1 MANWDPEW
9 GWPPASRPIRV
20 ESGIKA
26 RSRRGQIGGT
36 WWSRRFLKTLEAL
49 ELGGRLGRG
58 RAYAR
63 AGQVLDLEVTPGLV
77 TARVQG
83 SRVSPY
89 RVRVEATTLSRQDWA
104 RVEAAMASQAIF
116 SAKLLAGEMPQEI
129 EEAFAACSLTLFP
142 ASIRDLHT
150 TCSCPDWSNPCK
162 HLAAVLYLLAEAFD
176 DDPFLM
182 FAWRGRGRDELLEA
196 LRALRGATD
205 AAAVDQQDEDLDAE
219 VPALASSL
227 DTFWRLGAD
236 PSALRVRP
244 ERAAMADLLLRQ
256 LDRPAVELRGRSLVE
271 LLAPAYEQ
279 LATAAER
286 RAAGGGDGDGDGDDD
301 GGGDGQR
308 SG

>member
-20 ESGIKA
+20 EGGIKA

-104 RVEAAMASQAIF
+104 RVEAAMAS
-116 SAKLLAGEMPQEI
+116 
-129 EEAFAACSLTLFP
+129 P
-142 ASIRDLHT
+142 ARCRRRSRRR
-150 TCSCPDWSNPCK
+150 SP
-162 HLAAVLYLLAEAFD
+162 
-176 DDPFLM
+176 
-182 FAWRGRGRDELLEA
+182 
-196 LRALRGATD
+196 
-205 AAAVDQQDEDLDAE
+205 
-219 VPALASSL
+219 PA
-227 DTFWRLGAD
+227 
-236 PSALRVRP
+236 P
-244 ERAAMADLLLRQ
+244 
-256 LDRPAVELRGRSLVE
+256 
-271 LLAPAYEQ
+271 
-279 LATAAER
+279 
-286 RAAGGGDGDGDGDDD
+286 
-301 GGGDGQR
+301 
-308 SG
+308 